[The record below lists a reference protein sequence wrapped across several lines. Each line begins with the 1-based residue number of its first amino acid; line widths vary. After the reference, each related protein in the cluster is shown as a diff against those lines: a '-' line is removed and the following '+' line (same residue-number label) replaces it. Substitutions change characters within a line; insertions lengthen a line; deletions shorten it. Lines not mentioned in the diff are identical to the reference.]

1 MTDKFLQFPVIDPII
16 FSIGPVSLRWYGTMY
31 LIGFLAAMFMANKA
45 ADRSNGLWTRDQVSD
60 LLFYGF
66 LGVILGGRVGYVLFY
81 QFEYFLSDPLYL
93 FEIWQGGMS
102 FHGGL
107 LGVILAI
114 FIFARKTNKSFLA
127 VGDFV
132 APLVP
137 IGLGMGRLGNFINAE
152 LWGRQTDVSWAMV
165 FPTDPLQ
172 VPRHP
177 SQLYEFAL
185 EGVVLFAILYIISR
199 KTRSLGLASGVFLI
213 GYGIFRSFI
222 EFFREPDA
230 HLGLYFSF
238 ISKGQ
243 ILSIPMILIGILV
256 IYFGYLSQ
264 QKSAISQG
272 SKTQSSDSQGKKP
285 QSDKETKK
293 RVKKSVKGNS

>member
-45 ADRSNGLWTRDQVSD
+45 ADRSNGLWTREQVSD

-93 FEIWQGGMS
+93 LEIWQGGMS

-107 LGVILAI
+107 LGVTLAVL
-114 FIFARKTNKSFLA
+114 IFARKTNKSFLS
-127 VGDFV
+127 VGDFIV
-132 APLVP
+132 PLVP

-152 LWGRQTDVSWAMV
+152 LWGRQTDVPWAMV
-165 FPTDPLQ
+165 FPTDALQ

-177 SQLYEFAL
+177 SQLYEFFL
-185 EGVVLFAILYIISR
+185 EGVVLFIILYVVTR
-199 KTRSLGLASGVFLI
+199 KPRSLGLASGTFLI
-213 GYGIFRSFI
+213 GYGIFRSI
-222 EFFREPDA
+222 VEFFREPDA

-243 ILSIPMILIGILV
+243 ILSIPMILIGLFI
-256 IYFGYLSQ
+256 IYWGYNQQ
-264 QKSAISQG
+264 QKSAINASKKMTGTSQEPV
-272 SKTQSSDSQGKKP
+272 SKSA
-285 QSDKETKK
+285 
-293 RVKKSVKGNS
+293 KGNS

>member
-107 LGVILAI
+107 LGVILAV

-152 LWGRQTDVSWAMV
+152 LWGRQTDVSWGMV

-185 EGVVLFAILYIISR
+185 EGVVLFAILYIITR
-199 KTRSLGLASGVFLI
+199 KTRSPGLASGAFLI
-213 GYGIFRSFI
+213 GYGVFRSII

-243 ILSIPMILIGILV
+243 ILSIPMILAGMLI
-256 IYFGYLSQ
+256 IYLGYLSQ
-264 QKSAISQG
+264 QKSAIAQG
-272 SKTQSSDSQGKKP
+272 RSAQDKKPHTAGGKSATKSGKK
-285 QSDKETKK
+285 T
-293 RVKKSVKGNS
+293 VKGNN

>member
-1 MTDKFLQFPVIDPII
+1 MTEQFLQFPVIDPII

-45 ADRSNGLWTRDQVSD
+45 ADRSKGLWTRDQVSD
-60 LLFYGF
+60 LLFYSF
-66 LGVILGGRVGYVLFY
+66 LGVILGGRIGYVLFY
-81 QFEYFLSDPLYL
+81 QWDYFLADPLYL
-93 FEIWQGGMS
+93 FQIWQGGMS

-107 LGVILAI
+107 LGVILAVL
-114 FIFARKTNKSFLA
+114 IFARKTKKTFLV

-132 APLVP
+132 VPLVP

-152 LWGRQTDVSWAMV
+152 LWGRQTDVPWAMV

-172 VPRHP
+172 VARHP
-177 SQLYEFAL
+177 SQLYEFFL
-185 EGVVLFAILYIISR
+185 EGVVLFIILYVITR
-199 KTRSLGLASGVFLI
+199 KPRSLGLASGTFLI
-213 GYGIFRSFI
+213 GYGVFRSII

-243 ILSIPMILIGILV
+243 ILSIPMILIGLFI
-256 IYFGYLSQ
+256 IYWGYNLQ
-264 QKSAISQG
+264 QKAAISNTKSTIAKKD
-272 SKTQSSDSQGKKP
+272 SKVNQKK
-285 QSDKETKK
+285 
-293 RVKKSVKGNS
+293 VKGNS

>member
-45 ADRSNGLWTRDQVSD
+45 ADRSSGAWTRDQVSD

-107 LGVILAI
+107 LGVILAV
-114 FIFARKTNKSFLA
+114 FIFARKTNKSFLS

-132 APLVP
+132 VPLVP
-137 IGLGMGRLGNFINAE
+137 IGLGMGRLGNFINSE
-152 LWGRQTDVSWAMV
+152 LWGRQTDVPWAMV

-213 GYGIFRSFI
+213 GYGIFRSI
-222 EFFREPDA
+222 VEFFREPDA

-243 ILSIPMILIGILV
+243 ILSIPMILIGLFI
-256 IYFGYLSQ
+256 IYWGYNHQ
-264 QKSAISQG
+264 QKKAIAQG
-272 SKTQSSDSQGKKP
+272 SSAQAEEAQVTGDKKAN
-285 QSDKETKK
+285 
-293 RVKKSVKGNS
+293 KKSVKGNS

>member
-45 ADRSNGLWTRDQVSD
+45 ADRSNGSWTRDQVSD
-60 LLFYGF
+60 LLFYSF

-114 FIFARKTNKSFLA
+114 FIFARKTNKKFLE

-199 KTRSLGLASGVFLI
+199 KTRSLGLASGAFLI
-213 GYGIFRSFI
+213 GYGVFRSI
-222 EFFREPDA
+222 VEFFREPDA

-243 ILSIPMILIGILV
+243 ILSIPMILVGLLI
-256 IYFGYLSQ
+256 IYLGYLSQ
-264 QKSAISQG
+264 QKSAIAS
-272 SKTQSSDSQGKKP
+272 SKKASSS
-285 QSDKETKK
+285 SS
-293 RVKKSVKGNS
+293 KKSATKVMKGNS